1 MTRFYKLLISISALL
16 FTLPARA
23 LEMQDLTP
31 PASDT
36 TMAIMNYIFGDVG
49 GLFGTG
55 RNTVFGDMF
64 AVYNS
69 GMMVVGGVLVGYI
82 ILSGILKTAHEGE
95 LLGRSWST
103 AWIPFRAAMSMGM
116 ILPGSGGYC
125 LVQVFVMWCA
135 LAGVGLADKM
145 WEIASARISYG
156 QSEVSFT
163 SDAGQIT
170 DGLLS
175 GMVCSVAYQKI
186 TSDANGAATTTA
198 LFKKMTNDPAATVYD
213 FGDCGQVR
221 VPKSISGNPSID
233 AMYPQ
238 KISAIDGA
246 VMPGVYSIAT
256 NVVYSDKPGQYTN
269 SYIQLRQNF
278 IDQMGKISKATFAEV
293 GNNTKSVYG
302 AASTNGWIFAGS
314 SYFDMVQAYKRI
326 GSQSLSMV
334 SVKNP
339 EYRRMEPFVAAE
351 VSTIMSSLDAFRGE
365 VAKEAKLIASIEA
378 TAGATVTNRENVAN
392 DIQQSIE
399 EAARSG
405 EMPTLDSLTS
415 PITKSIKGVLD
426 PGKNFDSTKIG
437 SWFTGGTVT
446 NPIVSMADH
455 GDVVASTGILVYTG
469 FITAKSIAA
478 GAREGWLSKGGSQLL
493 TAGTFDIGAAIYE
506 FFSSVSPLL
515 MMLTMSTVAAGLTMS
530 TYLPMLPM
538 LTWLTA
544 VAGYLVLLVESMV
557 ASTLWAVM
565 HASPDGHE
573 WSGKGSGGYMIVLG
587 VIMRP
592 TLMIFGFVASMVLI
606 MVFMFLLEVM
616 FGYSSRQLDEVAG
629 IGPIA
634 AIVMFCL
641 YVWAASQ
648 LIHRSLQ
655 VITELPSGIMKWAGG
670 GHDPLGDD
678 PAGGGKSFIAG
689 VMNRGESAAQASLAA
704 GGKGK
709 SGLDPNAG
717 KSRGGSTGNA
727 EAAAEK
733 LNDSLIAKSNATP
746 SSREE

>member
-1 MTRFYKLLISISALL
+1 MNKLYKYLLTFSAFLYA
-16 FTLPARA
+16 LPARA

-55 RNTVFGDMF
+55 RNTVLGDMF
-64 AVYNS
+64 SVYNS

-82 ILSGILKTAHEGE
+82 ILSGILKSAHEGE

-103 AWIPFRAAMSMGM
+103 AWIPFRAALSMGM

-135 LAGVGLADKM
+135 LAGVGLADKL
-145 WEIASARISYG
+145 WEIASARITYG
-156 QSEVSFT
+156 QSEVSFI

-186 TSDANGAATTTA
+186 TTPTGSTATTAT
-198 LFKKMTNDPAATVYD
+198 LFKKLTNDPAATVYD

-221 VPKSISGNPSID
+221 IPKSVSGNPSID

-238 KISAIDGA
+238 KIAAVDGP
-246 VMPGVYSIAT
+246 VMSGIYGIA
-256 NVVYSDKPGQYTN
+256 NNIVNSDKPAQYTN

-278 IDQMGKISKATFAEV
+278 IDQMGKIAKATYAEV
-293 GNNTKSVYG
+293 GSNIKSVYG
-302 AASTNGWIFAGS
+302 AAATNGWIFAGS

-326 GSQSLSMV
+326 GSQSLALV
-334 SVKNP
+334 ATKGP
-339 EYRRMEPFVAAE
+339 AYTKMEPFAAAE
-351 VSTIMSSLDAFRGE
+351 VSTIMSSLDSFKGE

-378 TAGATVTNRENVAN
+378 TAGATVTNRANVAT
-392 DIQQSIE
+392 DIQEAME
-399 EAARSG
+399 EAVKSG
-405 EMPTLDSLTS
+405 EMPSFESITQ

-426 PGKNFDSTKIG
+426 PSQNFDSTKIG
-437 SWFTGGTVT
+437 AMFTGDSVT
-446 NPIVSMADH
+446 NPIVAMADN
-455 GDVVASTGILVYTG
+455 GDVVATTGMLLYTG
-469 FITAKSIAA
+469 FITGKSLIA
-478 GAREGWLSKGGSQLL
+478 GAQGGWTTNAATQLM
-493 TAGTFDIGAAIYE
+493 TGGTFNVMDAVKE
-506 FFSSVSPLL
+506 FFNSISPLI

-592 TLMIFGFVASMVLI
+592 SLMIFGFVASMILI
-606 MVFMFLLEVM
+606 MVFMFLLEIM

-678 PAGGGKSFIAG
+678 PDKGGKSFIAG

-704 GGKGK
+704 GGKRK
-709 SGLDPNAG
+709 SDLDAGAG
-717 KSRGGSTGNA
+717 KSSADGKTAKASEKMN
-727 EAAAEK
+727 EALVAH
-733 LNDSLIAKSNATP
+733 SNIP
-746 SSREE
+746 SSTKED